1 MSNIK
6 KVRKAVIPAAGL
18 GTRFLPATKAMPKEM
33 LPIVDKPAI
42 QFIVE
47 EAVDSGI
54 EEILIIT
61 SSSKNSIIDHF
72 DYAYELEERLK
83 LKNKMKEYHQIRAI
97 ANMVNIHFIRQKEP
111 LGLGHA
117 ILSAK
122 SFINDEPFAVLLG
135 DDVVIREVGD
145 APALKQCMDAYEATN
160 SSIVGVQKVP
170 LNQVNKYGIVKP
182 QHKEDLG
189 KKRTFKLDSMIEKPE
204 PNKAPSQYAILGRY
218 VLDGAIFDELK
229 NTKVDKKGEIQLTD
243 AILSLSKKQAV
254 YAHDFSG
261 TRHDIGSKIGFVK
274 ATIDVALRN
283 KDLTDEVLEY
293 MRDVISKR
301 EK

>member
-1 MSNIK
+1 MTNIK

-33 LPIVDKPAI
+33 LPIVDKPTI

-47 EAVDSGI
+47 EAVNSGI

-83 LKNKMKEYHQIRAI
+83 MKNKMKEYHQIRDI

-122 SFINDEPFAVLLG
+122 SFISNEPFAVLLG
-135 DDVVIREVGD
+135 DDVVIQEKGEQ
-145 APALKQCMDAYEATN
+145 PALKQCIDAYMATK

-170 LNQVNKYGIVKP
+170 LNEVNKYGIVDP
-182 QHKEDLG
+182 QNRDDLG
-189 KKRTFKLDSMIEKPE
+189 TKKTFKLKSMVEKPD
-204 PNKAPSQYAILGRY
+204 PDKAPSQYAILGRY
-218 VLDGAIFDELK
+218 VLDSSIFDEIIK
-229 NTKVDKKGEIQLTD
+229 TKVDKKGEIQLTD
-243 AILSLSKKQAV
+243 AILSLSSSHPV

-274 ATIDVALRN
+274 ATIDLALRN
-283 KDLTDEVLEY
+283 KELTDDVLKY
-293 MRDVISKR
+293 MRDILDK
-301 EK
+301 KDK